1 MIGGI
6 VQAQKPGWKPRDLAR
21 GSITASSSAMGP
33 DLDHRTGKWSAFWP
47 IALWRLRRAVTIKR
61 GMFKSLQELQH
72 VQAARKGQVVAAP
85 TAVYVQLNVPLQNN

>member
-1 MIGGI
+1 
-6 VQAQKPGWKPRDLAR
+6 
-21 GSITASSSAMGP
+21 MGP

-47 IALWRLRRAVTIKR
+47 IALWRLRRAVTIER